1 MSDGQVKLYF
11 YYGTMTSAKSL
22 NLLVKAHKKK
32 IEGKS
37 FLALKSSIDS
47 RDAGFIKSRAMPEG
61 IKAINIENPTDI
73 LDAVRRRNS
82 YAPIDHIYVDE
93 ANFLS
98 PQQVEM
104 LSYIVDTMQIPVTC
118 FGLLTDFRGKL
129 FPGSQRLVEM
139 ADTIRE
145 ISSECACGAKATRNM
160 RLVNGTPTIKGEQIL
175 VGGEDTY
182 KTVCRKCY
190 RKSLQE
196 NGII

>member
-1 MSDGQVKLYF
+1 MNEKQVKLYF

-47 RDAGFIKSRAMPEG
+47 RDSGFIKSRAMPEG
-61 IKAINIENPTDI
+61 IKATIIENPSDI
-73 LDAVRRRNS
+73 LDAVRRRHDIS
-82 YAPIDHIYVDE
+82 PIDHIYVDE
-93 ANFLS
+93 ANFLTT
-98 PQQVEM
+98 QEVET
-104 LSYIVDTMQIPVTC
+104 LSYVVDKMQIPVTC
-118 FGLLTDFRGKL
+118 FGLLTDFQGKL

-190 RKSLQE
+190 RKALQD